1 MIRRGAKLSAALW
14 FASGVFA
21 CAPLTFS
28 EPGAIDFER
37 YRVARIEGDWAGYLA
52 GELAASSGFAAVTTD
67 VTARVDVVIHVTVG
81 VLPDVV
87 CTCEEPCQCNCVCE
101 EEYDATASY
110 VATTPDG
117 VMVDQGTES
126 DGISSAAEA
135 IEDALD
141 QVALH
146 YIRPYRL

>member
-1 MIRRGAKLSAALW
+1 MKRRGAKLFSALW
-14 FASGVFA
+14 CASGVFA

-67 VTARVDVVIHVTVG
+67 VTARVDLVIHVTVS

-87 CTCEEPCQCNCVCE
+87 CTCEDPCQCNCVCE
-101 EEYDATASY
+101 EEYDATAIY
-110 VATTPDG
+110 VATTPEG
-117 VMVDQGTES
+117 VLVDQGTEN
-126 DGISSAAEA
+126 DGSGRADEA
-135 IEDALD
+135 VEDALD